1 VAADATPFLPE
12 RRSLTALRKAA
23 AGCRACDLYEP
34 ATQVVFGEGKR
45 AAPLMLVGEIP
56 GDQEDRAGHVF
67 VGPAGR
73 ELDRALQDAGIERA
87 DVYITNAVK
96 HFKFEE
102 RGKRRIHQKPT
113 RMEVRACNPWLR
125 AELEIVK
132 PRVLLLLGATAG
144 QALLGPSFKL
154 GAARGRPIDSELAE
168 VVLATTHP
176 SAILRARGDEARH
189 AMRAQFAADVQAAV
203 AAARRAAT

>member
-1 VAADATPFLPE
+1 
-12 RRSLTALRKAA
+12 
-23 AGCRACDLYEP
+23 
-34 ATQVVFGEGKR
+34 VVGEGKR

-73 ELDRALQDAGIERA
+73 ELDRALQEAGIERA

-96 HFKFEE
+96 HFKFEQ

-113 RMEVRACNPWLR
+113 RMEVRACTPWLR
-125 AELEIVK
+125 AELEVVK

-176 SAILRARGDEARH
+176 SAILRARDDESRH

-203 AAARRAAT
+203 AAARRTAT